1 MNKPNWNIFVLKD
14 IIDTCEKAREII
26 KSGIEDRA
34 RLDMETDVDSY
45 VYDTGAFELAREI
58 KDKSASLIKEEND
71 LKDLLRQYE
80 SHQYD
85 VSHPT

>member
-1 MNKPNWNIFVLKD
+1 
-14 IIDTCEKAREII
+14 
-26 KSGIEDRA
+26 
-34 RLDMETDVDSY
+34 METDVDSY

-58 KDKSASLIKEEND
+58 KDKSASLIKEAND